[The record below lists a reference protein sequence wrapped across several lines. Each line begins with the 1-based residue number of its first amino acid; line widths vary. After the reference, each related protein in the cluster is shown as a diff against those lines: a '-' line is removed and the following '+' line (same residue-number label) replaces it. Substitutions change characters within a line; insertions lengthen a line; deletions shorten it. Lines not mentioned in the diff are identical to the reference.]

1 MIEDLSN
8 IQVIITL
15 IISMS
20 TLLGI
25 FAGIINKIL
34 DKKLKGLY
42 HDNRRQYRYMIV
54 DFAGDLHN
62 GIKKTREE
70 FQSILDIFG
79 RYEILVDKLNVKNH
93 YVDSEIAYIKY
104 KKSELEKSES
114 ERRTSYE
121 Q

>member
-1 MIEDLSN
+1 MKDLSN
-8 IQVIITL
+8 IQVIISL
-15 IISMS
+15 ILSMS

-25 FAGIINKIL
+25 FAGIINKML

-62 GIKKTREE
+62 GIPKTREE

-79 RYEILVDKLNVKNH
+79 RYEILVDKLRVKNH
-93 YVDSEIAYIKY
+93 YTDSEIAYIKEKY
-104 KKSELEKSES
+104 KEIK
-114 ERRTSYE
+114 
-121 Q
+121 

>member
-1 MIEDLSN
+1 MDISN
-8 IQVIITL
+8 IQTVVSLL
-15 IISMS
+15 IGMS

-25 FAGIINKIL
+25 FAGIINKML

-62 GIKKTREE
+62 GIKKTKDE

-79 RYEILVDKLNVKNH
+79 RYESLVDKLKVSNH
-93 YVDSEIAYIKY
+93 YVDSEMEYIKE
-104 KKSELEKSES
+104 KKRELERKES
-114 ERRTSYE
+114 EKYAK
-121 Q
+121 QNI